1 MSYTFSY
8 GRQMSFAPKERI
20 TWGVQRLILL
30 NIGVFAGQLLLDIP
44 LGSVPGREVPGGE
57 LAGWLAFQPLHFLRG
72 FLWLPF
78 TYMFLHANL
87 MHIFFNMLWLF
98 FFGPDVERG
107 LGTRQFLWF
116 YVLCGALGVLATLV
130 PLALQSGVLVSVT
143 GASGAV
149 MGVTVAYAFLNPEKK
164 FMLFPLPIE
173 ITAWALVVIVLVM
186 NVISAVQGGGNTS
199 VATHLGGMAVGF
211 AYMKVIPIVRQ
222 WLRASQKPRDARP
235 ADKKPGADPLGEEID
250 NILKFDDWKKKR

>member
-1 MSYTFSY
+1 MSYSY
-8 GRQMSFAPKERI
+8 SYSRQMSFSTPERI

-30 NIGVFAGQLLLDIP
+30 NVLVFAGQLVLDLP
-44 LGSVPGREVPGGE
+44 FGGLPGRDVPGGE
-57 LAGWLAFQPLHFLRG
+57 VVGWLAFQPLAVWHG
-72 FLWLPF
+72 FVWLPL

-87 MHIFFNMLWLF
+87 THLFFNMLWLF

-116 YVLCGALGVLATLV
+116 YTLCGAVGVLATFL
-130 PLALQSGVLVSVT
+130 PLLLQSGVIVSVT

-149 MGVTVAYAFLNPEKK
+149 MGVTVAYAILNPEKK
-164 FMLFPLPIE
+164 FMLFPIPIE
-173 ITAWALVVIVLVM
+173 VTAWALVMIVLAM
-186 NVISAVQGGGNTS
+186 NVVSALQGGGNTS

-211 AYMKVIPIVRQ
+211 CYMKAIPVFRR
-222 WLRASQKPRDARP
+222 WARDVSGSREKPKP
-235 ADKKPGADPLGEEID
+235 TKKDPKDSLGEEID